1 MKRRDLIKKL
11 EASGFVEKRDNG
23 DHTIYQA
30 PGKRSVQVPRH
41 REINENTAKQIL
53 KDAGLK

>member
-11 EASGFVEKRDNG
+11 EANGFHQVRDNG
-23 DHTIYQA
+23 NHTIYKA
-30 PGKRSVQVPRH
+30 PDKRAVQVPRH
-41 REINENTAKQIL
+41 REINENTANQIL